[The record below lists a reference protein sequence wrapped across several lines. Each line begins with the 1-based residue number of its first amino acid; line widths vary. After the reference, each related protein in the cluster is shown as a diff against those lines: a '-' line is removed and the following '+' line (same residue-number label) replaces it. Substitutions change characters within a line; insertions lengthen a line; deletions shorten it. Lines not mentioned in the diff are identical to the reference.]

1 MMDATF
7 AQWIL
12 GQVGVGGIA
21 ALALYLLNK
30 AHQDARQRE
39 RDCADGQRTDKTEL
53 IRVVTEAAR
62 ATAGLEAAIA
72 RLEAAIAALVHDRP
86 RNTATDR

>member
-21 ALALYLLNK
+21 ALSLYLLNK

-39 RDCADGQRTDKTEL
+39 RDYADGQRTDKTEL

-72 RLEAAIAALVHDRP
+72 RLEAAIAALVHERSGNSTTG
-86 RNTATDR
+86 R